1 MDYLKRDGTWEHPE
15 RKAVFVGDYVDRGP
29 ENLRTCRIVMA
40 MVEAGAAHAVMGNH
54 DFNTVCLATPDPD
67 QPGAFLR
74 PHIEKNLQQARA
86 TRIEMENNPAEAA
99 VVLGWLRNLPLWFEA
114 EDLHV
119 VHAGWSATA
128 RAELAPFLDERG
140 ALTEAGLFRT
150 ARKGDRIQRAR
161 EYLLN
166 GPEAKMPFEISYH
179 DPDGNVRAEGRLAWW
194 KAGKDDL
201 TWREA
206 FVGDDV
212 ARARIPETPLPPD
225 LIERADLTKPVL
237 FGHYWM
243 QPPLALLSPFHICVD
258 ASVAKGGRLAAYRFS
273 GAVPLDPKRFVYA

>member
-1 MDYLKRDGTWEHPE
+1 M
-15 RKAVFVGDYVDRGP
+15 
-29 ENLRTCRIVMA
+29 
-40 MVEAGAAHAVMGNH
+40 
-54 DFNTVCLATPDPD
+54 D
-67 QPGAFLR
+67 QPGTTRSLKLDTFTT
-74 PHIEKNLQQARA
+74 PVVTQA
-86 TRIEMENNPAEAA
+86 
-99 VVLGWLRNLPLWFEA
+99 G
-114 EDLHV
+114 
-119 VHAGWSATA
+119 
-128 RAELAPFLDERG
+128 LDERG